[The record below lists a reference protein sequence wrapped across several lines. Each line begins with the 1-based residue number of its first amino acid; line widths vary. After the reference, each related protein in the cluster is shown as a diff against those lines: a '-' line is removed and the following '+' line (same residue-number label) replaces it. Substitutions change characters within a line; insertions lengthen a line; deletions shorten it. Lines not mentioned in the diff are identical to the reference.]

1 MNFLAHIYLSG
12 DNPQVILGNFF
23 ADSIKGSKYKEY
35 PPDVQKG
42 IILHRAIDYFTDSHA
57 TVRLSTAR
65 LFDRYSHYSGV
76 IVDMYYDHFLA
87 ANWELYSKLPLEDF
101 TADFYKLL
109 EENYELLPRNVQ
121 KFMPYMIQHNWL
133 LNYATV
139 EGIGRIL
146 AQMSTRTKFESHME
160 FATEELEEHYE
171 LFQIEFTSYFEE
183 LQMFAKN
190 KLLSLNQ

>member
-87 ANWELYSKLPLEDF
+87 ANWELYSKVPLEDF

-109 EENYELLPRNVQ
+109 EDNYELLPRNVQ

-133 LNYATV
+133 LNYATI
-139 EGIGRIL
+139 EGVGRIL

-190 KLLSLNQ
+190 KLLSLIT

>member
-87 ANWELYSKLPLEDF
+87 ANWELYSKVPLEDY
-101 TADFYKLL
+101 TANFYKLL
-109 EENYELLPRNVQ
+109 EDNYELLPRNVQ

-133 LNYATV
+133 LNYAT
-139 EGIGRIL
+139 
-146 AQMSTRTKFESHME
+146 
-160 FATEELEEHYE
+160 
-171 LFQIEFTSYFEE
+171 
-183 LQMFAKN
+183 
-190 KLLSLNQ
+190 

>member
-87 ANWELYSKLPLEDF
+87 ANWELYSKVPLEDY
-101 TADFYKLL
+101 TANFYKLL
-109 EENYELLPRNVQ
+109 EDNYELLPRNVQ